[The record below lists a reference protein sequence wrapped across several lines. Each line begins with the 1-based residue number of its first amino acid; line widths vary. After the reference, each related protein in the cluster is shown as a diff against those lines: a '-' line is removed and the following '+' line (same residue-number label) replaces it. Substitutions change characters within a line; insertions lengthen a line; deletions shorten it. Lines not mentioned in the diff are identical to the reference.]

1 MPTIR
6 YTDDGGRY
14 RAGGVTFEP
23 GDEGEVSAGLAEH
36 LVDAV
41 GDFEYVTLENADAD
55 KTTNGDDASEDSLAG
70 EDESPEDDDLI
81 DELQGLTIPEF
92 EAELESGRF
101 DDRLDAV
108 AEAEREGK
116 DRAGVHDAIG
126 VRRAEIEG

>member
-23 GDEGEVSAGLAEH
+23 GDEGDVSAGLAEH
-36 LVDAV
+36 LIDDV
-41 GDFEYVTLENADAD
+41 GDFEYVDAD
-55 KTTNGDDASEDSLAG
+55 EATTEDVREEDNLPV
-70 EDESPEDDDLI
+70 EDESSEDDDLV
-81 DELQGLTIPEF
+81 DELQELTIPEI